1 MVIQV
6 NEELKKKINY
16 IALNEL
22 DKLSNEELRA
32 LKQMILFLDNYDNNI
47 EETKTR

>member
-1 MVIQV
+1 MS
-6 NEELKKKINY
+6 EELKEKINY
-16 IALNEL
+16 ILEKDL

-47 EETKTR
+47 EETRTR

>member
-1 MVIQV
+1 M

>member
-1 MVIQV
+1 MS
-6 NEELKKKINY
+6 EKLKEKINH
-16 IALNEL
+16 IVENDL